1 MKSELK
7 QTIALISV
15 SAVVALAITL
25 GLYSRSSSK
34 ITEVKSES
42 VKTLT
47 KRTSTPEDRID
58 LSSSNE
64 DLTLSTTVEI
74 SDQNV
79 ANAEEPNIEVETSIS
94 TEVAVPEYNGQG
106 SVGYTFSEAFRDAR
120 ANLGSGNIFIWNGME
135 HTTTLASEL
144 LPEEKVVL
152 AAADSASKESV
163 EELNMP
169 KEPAEKPEVSIPVSE
184 EILLSTSGG
193 ANSSSSSAGRK

>member
-1 MKSELK
+1 MKKELK

-25 GLYSRSSSK
+25 GLYSRASSK

-47 KRTSTPEDRID
+47 KRTSTSEDRID
-58 LSSSNE
+58 LSSGNE
-64 DLTLSTTVEI
+64 DVTLSTTAEI
-74 SDQNV
+74 SDQDV
-79 ANAEEPNIEVETSIS
+79 ANSEEPNAEVETSIS

-120 ANLGSGNIFIWNGME
+120 ANLGSDNIFIWNGME
-135 HTTTLASEL
+135 YTTTLASEL
-144 LPEEKVVL
+144 LAEEKVILV
-152 AAADSASKESV
+152 ADSSDKDSTEDFDTQ
-163 EELNMP
+163 E
-169 KEPAEKPEVSIPVSE
+169 EPADRPEVSIPVSE

>member
-1 MKSELK
+1 MKKELK

-25 GLYSRSSSK
+25 GLYSRASSK
-34 ITEVKSES
+34 ITEVKSKQI
-42 VKTLT
+42 KTLT
-47 KRTSTPEDRID
+47 KSTSAPENRID
-58 LSSSNE
+58 LTSAE
-64 DLTLSTTVEI
+64 DAITLSTTAEI

-79 ANAEEPNIEVETSIS
+79 ANAEEPKTEVETSIS

-135 HTTTLASEL
+135 YTTTLASEL
-144 LPEEKVVL
+144 LAEEKVVL
-152 AAADSASKESV
+152 AAADSASEESV

-169 KEPAEKPEVSIPVSE
+169 EEPADRPEVSIPVRE

>member
-1 MKSELK
+1 MKKRLK

-25 GLYSRSSSK
+25 GLYSRTSSK

-47 KRTSTPEDRID
+47 KRTSTSEDRID
-58 LSSSNE
+58 LSSGNE
-64 DLTLSTTVEI
+64 DVTLSTTAEI
-74 SDQNV
+74 SDQDV
-79 ANAEEPNIEVETSIS
+79 ANAEEPNAEVETSIS

-120 ANLGSGNIFIWNGME
+120 ANLGSDNIFIWNGME
-135 HTTTLASEL
+135 YTTTLASEL
-144 LPEEKVVL
+144 LAEEKVILV
-152 AAADSASKESV
+152 ADSSDKDSTEDFDTQ
-163 EELNMP
+163 E
-169 KEPAEKPEVSIPVSE
+169 EPADRPEVSIPVSE

>member
-1 MKSELK
+1 MKKELK

-25 GLYSRSSSK
+25 GLYSRTSSK

-47 KRTSTPEDRID
+47 KRTSTSEDRID
-58 LSSSNE
+58 LSSGNE
-64 DLTLSTTVEI
+64 DVTLSTTAEI
-74 SDQNV
+74 SDQDV
-79 ANAEEPNIEVETSIS
+79 ANAEEPNAEVETSIS

-120 ANLGSGNIFIWNGME
+120 ANLGSDNIFIWNGME
-135 HTTTLASEL
+135 YTTTLASEL
-144 LPEEKVVL
+144 LAEEKVILV
-152 AAADSASKESV
+152 ADSSDKDSTEDFDTQ
-163 EELNMP
+163 E
-169 KEPAEKPEVSIPVSE
+169 EPADRPEVSIPVSE

>member
-47 KRTSTPEDRID
+47 KRTSTSEDRID
-58 LSSSNE
+58 LSSGNE
-64 DLTLSTTVEI
+64 DVTLTTTAEI
-74 SDQNV
+74 SDQDV
-79 ANAEEPNIEVETSIS
+79 ANSEEPNAEVETSIS

-120 ANLGSGNIFIWNGME
+120 ANLGSDNIFIWNGME
-135 HTTTLASEL
+135 YTTTLASEL
-144 LPEEKVVL
+144 LAEEKVILV
-152 AAADSASKESV
+152 ADSSDKDSTEDFDTQ
-163 EELNMP
+163 E
-169 KEPAEKPEVSIPVSE
+169 EPADRPEVSIPVSE

>member
-1 MKSELK
+1 MKKELK

-25 GLYSRSSSK
+25 GLYSRASSK
-34 ITEVKSES
+34 ITEVKSEQI
-42 VKTLT
+42 KTLT
-47 KRTSTPEDRID
+47 KSTSTPENRID
-58 LSSSNE
+58 LTSAE
-64 DLTLSTTVEI
+64 DAITLSTTAEI
-74 SDQNV
+74 SDQDV
-79 ANAEEPNIEVETSIS
+79 ANSEEPNAEVETSIS

-135 HTTTLASEL
+135 YTTTLASEL
-144 LPEEKVVL
+144 LAEEKAILV
-152 AAADSASKESV
+152 ADSSDKDSTEDFDTQ
-163 EELNMP
+163 E
-169 KEPAEKPEVSIPVSE
+169 EPADRPEVSIPVSE

>member
-25 GLYSRSSSK
+25 GLYSRTSSK

-47 KRTSTPEDRID
+47 KRTSTSEDRID
-58 LSSSNE
+58 LSSGNE
-64 DLTLSTTVEI
+64 DVTLSTTAEI
-74 SDQNV
+74 SDQDV
-79 ANAEEPNIEVETSIS
+79 ANSEEPNAEVETSIS

-120 ANLGSGNIFIWNGME
+120 ANLGSDNIFIWNGME
-135 HTTTLASEL
+135 YTTTLASEL
-144 LPEEKVVL
+144 LAEEKVILV
-152 AAADSASKESV
+152 ADSSDKDSTEDFDTQ
-163 EELNMP
+163 E
-169 KEPAEKPEVSIPVSE
+169 EPADRPEVSIPVSE

>member
-1 MKSELK
+1 MKKELK

-25 GLYSRSSSK
+25 GLYSRTSSK

-47 KRTSTPEDRID
+47 KRTSTSEDRID
-58 LSSSNE
+58 LSSGNE
-64 DLTLSTTVEI
+64 DVTLSTTAEI
-74 SDQNV
+74 SDQDV
-79 ANAEEPNIEVETSIS
+79 ANSEEPNAEVETSIS

-120 ANLGSGNIFIWNGME
+120 ANLGSDNIFIWNGME
-135 HTTTLASEL
+135 YTTTLASEL
-144 LPEEKVVL
+144 LAEEKVILV
-152 AAADSASKESV
+152 ADSSDKDSTEDFDTQ
-163 EELNMP
+163 E
-169 KEPAEKPEVSIPVSE
+169 EPADRPEVSIPVSE

>member
-1 MKSELK
+1 MKKELK

-25 GLYSRSSSK
+25 GLYSRTSSK

-47 KRTSTPEDRID
+47 KRTSTSEDRID
-58 LSSSNE
+58 LSSGNE
-64 DLTLSTTVEI
+64 DVTLSTTAEI
-74 SDQNV
+74 SDQDV
-79 ANAEEPNIEVETSIS
+79 ANSEEPNAEVETSIS

-135 HTTTLASEL
+135 FTTTLASEL
-144 LPEEKVVL
+144 LAEEKVILV
-152 AAADSASKESV
+152 ADSSDKDSTEDFDTQ
-163 EELNMP
+163 E
-169 KEPAEKPEVSIPVSE
+169 EPADRPEVSIPVSE

>member
-1 MKSELK
+1 MKKELK

-25 GLYSRSSSK
+25 GLYSRTSSK

-47 KRTSTPEDRID
+47 KRTSTSEDRID
-58 LSSSNE
+58 LSSGNE
-64 DLTLSTTVEI
+64 DVTLTTTAEI
-74 SDQNV
+74 SDQDV
-79 ANAEEPNIEVETSIS
+79 ANSEEPNAEVETSIS

-120 ANLGSGNIFIWNGME
+120 ANLGSDNIFIWNGME
-135 HTTTLASEL
+135 YTTTLASEL
-144 LPEEKVVL
+144 LAEEKVILV
-152 AAADSASKESV
+152 ADSSDKDSTEDFDTQ
-163 EELNMP
+163 E
-169 KEPAEKPEVSIPVSE
+169 EPADRPEVSIPVSE

>member
-1 MKSELK
+1 MKRELK

-25 GLYSRSSSK
+25 GLYSRTSSK

-47 KRTSTPEDRID
+47 KRTSTSEDRID
-58 LSSSNE
+58 LSSGNE
-64 DLTLSTTVEI
+64 DVTLSTTAEI
-74 SDQNV
+74 SDQDV
-79 ANAEEPNIEVETSIS
+79 ANSEEPNAEVETSIS

-120 ANLGSGNIFIWNGME
+120 ANLGSDNIFIWNGME
-135 HTTTLASEL
+135 YTTTLASEL
-144 LPEEKVVL
+144 LAEEKVILV
-152 AAADSASKESV
+152 ADSSDKDSTEDFDTQ
-163 EELNMP
+163 E
-169 KEPAEKPEVSIPVSE
+169 EPADRPEVSIPVSE

>member
-1 MKSELK
+1 MKKELK

-25 GLYSRSSSK
+25 GLYSRTSSK

-47 KRTSTPEDRID
+47 KRTSTSEDRID
-58 LSSSNE
+58 LSSGNE
-64 DLTLSTTVEI
+64 DVTLSTTAEI
-74 SDQNV
+74 SDQDV
-79 ANAEEPNIEVETSIS
+79 ANSEEPNAEVETSIS

-135 HTTTLASEL
+135 YTTTLASEL
-144 LPEEKVVL
+144 LAEEKVILV
-152 AAADSASKESV
+152 ADSSDKDSTEDFDTQ
-163 EELNMP
+163 E
-169 KEPAEKPEVSIPVSE
+169 EPADRPEVSIPVSE

>member
-1 MKSELK
+1 MKRELK

-25 GLYSRSSSK
+25 GLYSRTSSK
-34 ITEVKSES
+34 ITEVKSEQI
-42 VKTLT
+42 KTLT
-47 KRTSTPEDRID
+47 KSTSAPENRID
-58 LSSSNE
+58 LISGLE
-64 DLTLSTTVEI
+64 DITLSTTAEI
-74 SDQNV
+74 SDQEV
-79 ANAEEPNIEVETSIS
+79 ANSEEPNAEVETSIS

-135 HTTTLASEL
+135 YTTTLASEL
-144 LPEEKVVL
+144 LAEEKVILV
-152 AAADSASKESV
+152 ADSSDKDSTEDFDTQ
-163 EELNMP
+163 E
-169 KEPAEKPEVSIPVSE
+169 EPADRPEVSIPVSE

>member
-1 MKSELK
+1 MKKELK

-25 GLYSRSSSK
+25 GLYSRTSSK
-34 ITEVKSES
+34 ITEVKSEQI
-42 VKTLT
+42 KTLT
-47 KRTSTPEDRID
+47 KSTSAPENRID
-58 LSSSNE
+58 LISGLE
-64 DLTLSTTVEI
+64 DITLSTTAEI
-74 SDQNV
+74 SDQDV
-79 ANAEEPNIEVETSIS
+79 ANSEEPNAEVETSIS

-135 HTTTLASEL
+135 YTTTLASEL
-144 LPEEKVVL
+144 LAEEKVILV
-152 AAADSASKESV
+152 ADSSDKDSTEDFDTQ
-163 EELNMP
+163 E
-169 KEPAEKPEVSIPVSE
+169 EPADRPEVSIPVSE

>member
-120 ANLGSGNIFIWNGME
+120 ANLGSDNIFIWNGME
-135 HTTTLASEL
+135 YTTTLASEL
-144 LPEEKVVL
+144 LAEEKVILV
-152 AAADSASKESV
+152 ADSSDKDSTEDFDTQ
-163 EELNMP
+163 E
-169 KEPAEKPEVSIPVSE
+169 EPADRPEVSIPVSE

-193 ANSSSSSAGRK
+193 ANSSSYSAGGK

>member
-120 ANLGSGNIFIWNGME
+120 ANLGSDNIFIWNGME
-135 HTTTLASEL
+135 YTTTLASEL
-144 LPEEKVVL
+144 LAEEKVILV
-152 AAADSASKESV
+152 ADSSDKDSTEDFDTQ
-163 EELNMP
+163 E
-169 KEPAEKPEVSIPVSE
+169 EPADRPEVSIPVSE